1 MSYLVQQTATI
12 AAGASLSG
20 VVSLTEH
27 TLHGIAIPAV
37 WTTANLTFQVSL
49 DGTTFFELYDDAGN
63 EIVVTAPAGAYL
75 ALDPTRW
82 RPINCL
88 KIRSGTSGIP
98 VNQTV
103 AAAITLNT
111 KQIF

>member
-27 TLHGIAIPAV
+27 SLHGILLPSV
-37 WTTANLTFQVSL
+37 WTTANLTFQASV
-49 DGTTFFELYDDAGN
+49 DGTNFFEMYDDAGN
-63 EIVVTAPAGAYL
+63 EITVTAAAARYC

-82 RPINCL
+82 RAINCL
-88 KIRSGTSGIP
+88 IVRSGTSATP
-98 VNQTV
+98 VNQV
-103 AAAITLNT
+103 AAAAIILNT
-111 KQIF
+111 RAIF